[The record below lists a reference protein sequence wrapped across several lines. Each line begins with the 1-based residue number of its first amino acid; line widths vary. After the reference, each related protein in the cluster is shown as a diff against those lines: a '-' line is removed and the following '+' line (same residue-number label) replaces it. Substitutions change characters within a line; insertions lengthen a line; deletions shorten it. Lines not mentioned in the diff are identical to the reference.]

1 MWYSSFFLAIS
12 WSYLHVLSHTF
23 SKRLKL
29 LWGEIACQKRFD
41 RFLQITAKSQDCPF
55 FTVFQTIKTSSQDIS
70 ITLLQVSLKL
80 HEHRGRYWM
89 KKLPWTILEEQFP
102 VPRYTTASKI
112 GNSVFPL
119 LRQLWCSCNPDHNKV
134 SSLSNKIVVTTFP
147 NPCLWRRS
155 LCSNLGGIDPK
166 NCIEPP

>member
-1 MWYSSFFLAIS
+1 MRWNCM
-12 WSYLHVLSHTF
+12 
-23 SKRLKL
+23 SKAL
-29 LWGEIACQKRFD
+29 

-80 HEHRGRYWM
+80 DEHRGRYWM

-112 GNSVFPL
+112 GNSVIPL

-134 SSLSNKIVVTTFP
+134 SSLSNTTVVTTFP

-155 LCSNLGGIDPK
+155 LCSNLGGIDPEK
-166 NCIEPP
+166 LYRATLNWEVSGSFTL